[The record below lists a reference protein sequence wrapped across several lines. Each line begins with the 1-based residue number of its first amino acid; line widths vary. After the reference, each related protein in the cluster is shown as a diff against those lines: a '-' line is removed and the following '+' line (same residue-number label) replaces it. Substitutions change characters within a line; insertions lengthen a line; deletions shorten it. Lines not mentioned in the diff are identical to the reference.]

1 MPASPRGCYSRCS
14 SEQHKSSDSGLSSPR
29 PGHGV
34 VFLPLCDGTHSCS
47 FPSSEERTM
56 HVAVTTWPPIKRVLR
71 LSAAPSL
78 AWCDRHGPPRWSSP
92 GRRGTLGLPP
102 SSFSVLSLSFPR
114 RSENRHPAT
123 ALPVSARRCG
133 SARFQLL
140 CEQRSTR
147 CCRRCRPATRSASAA
162 SSRAL
167 GAVSLQ
173 RLSQRSLQAAV
184 AWLRSAGGTTHSKPT
199 LLESASQPASAIRIQ
214 IILARVPSGTHRT
227 LWEGGLFTPERFAR
241 PVPQPALQPRRHR
254 SLRLPARSST
264 LALMRAALMSQ
275 QRAHPPIIC
284 SRSLPQSA
292 TLGVLISSL
301 FNIVNNQYQPVT
313 IESAGPSRPVVGI
326 YRVSLR
332 VLYLLPASGATCAH
346 SEVAGPVAG
355 AKIGALARPSSLPH
369 ATINPSVSLFI
380 IPSGWSQSLKM
391 RLRR

>member
-1 MPASPRGCYSRCS
+1 
-14 SEQHKSSDSGLSSPR
+14 
-29 PGHGV
+29 
-34 VFLPLCDGTHSCS
+34 
-47 FPSSEERTM
+47 
-56 HVAVTTWPPIKRVLR
+56 
-71 LSAAPSL
+71 
-78 AWCDRHGPPRWSSP
+78 
-92 GRRGTLGLPP
+92 
-102 SSFSVLSLSFPR
+102 
-114 RSENRHPAT
+114 
-123 ALPVSARRCG
+123 
-133 SARFQLL
+133 
-140 CEQRSTR
+140 
-147 CCRRCRPATRSASAA
+147 
-162 SSRAL
+162 
-167 GAVSLQ
+167 
-173 RLSQRSLQAAV
+173 
-184 AWLRSAGGTTHSKPT
+184 
-199 LLESASQPASAIRIQ
+199 
-214 IILARVPSGTHRT
+214 
-227 LWEGGLFTPERFAR
+227 
-241 PVPQPALQPRRHR
+241 
-254 SLRLPARSST
+254 
-264 LALMRAALMSQ
+264 MRAALMSQ